1 MNPAD
6 DFSDATDLL
15 AKARTQKRPNNG
27 QIDWVRVAGLTAA
40 TLFSVSVWGWV
51 LFLVVWYFRKGH

>member
-1 MNPAD
+1 MA
-6 DFSDATDLL
+6 
-15 AKARTQKRPNNG
+15 RPNNG

-51 LFLVVWYFRKGH
+51 LFLVLWYFRKGH